1 MDEAQVRERAEDV
14 CAALVA
20 GDVGQATEAFSAELR
35 QNLGEVIALLP
46 LPATEGGVESIER
59 GGGSSYTV
67 VLRLV
72 GETEEVLLQSRWKD
86 RDGEP
91 TLIELSHLSATE
103 KAIQSGE
110 LEPGAEAGEASGVDD
125 DT

>member
-1 MDEAQVRERAEDV
+1 MEEPQVRERAEAM

-20 GDVGQATEAFSAELR
+20 GDVGQATEAFSKELR
-35 QNLGEVIALLP
+35 QNLGEVVALLP
-46 LPATEGGVESIER
+46 LPATEATVDSIER
-59 GGGSSYTV
+59 GSSGCVV

-72 GETEEVLLQSRWKD
+72 GETEEVLLQTRWKE
-86 RDGEP
+86 RDDQP

-110 LEPGAEAGEASGVDD
+110 LEPEAEPRDEGDAPG
-125 DT
+125 